1 MVVCNMIAALFVF
14 VICFLIS
21 LITIN
26 ISSSIGT
33 YLKYSDLVNKFIHDL
48 KQNPDK
54 FEYYHSS
61 DYDVWLNIKDMDVYE
76 RASTIC
82 LDSAV
87 CLNYYLSKDKQ
98 DNIYLHKDKF
108 FWMINLLSVF
118 YFKKIEKQLKV
129 SFPELSILK

>member
-1 MVVCNMIAALFVF
+1 MITSLFLF
-14 VICFLIS
+14 IICFLTL
-21 LITIN
+21 LITVN
-26 ISSSIGT
+26 IFSSIST

-48 KQNPDK
+48 KHNSDK

-61 DYDVWLNIKDMDVYE
+61 GYGVWLNIKDMDFYE

-98 DNIYLHKDKF
+98 VNAYIHKDKF
-108 FWMINLLSVF
+108 FWLINCLSYF
-118 YFKKIEKQLKV
+118 YYLKITKQLKV